1 MKKIAIIPAR
11 SGSKG
16 IKNKN
21 IKILNNHPLIY
32 YTINSAIKSKIF
44 DRVIVT
50 TDSKKIAKIANSY
63 GAETPFIRPKYLSS
77 DRAKAIPTIKHA
89 LKITEKIYRENYD
102 LVCMLQP
109 TSPLRRLIDYK
120 NIFKNFISKIKNYD
134 SSISVVS
141 VNNFHPIKMKVI
153 KNNLLNDYKYWP
165 VENPPRQSLPKV
177 FIVNGCFYLF
187 KREILL
193 NKNSFKGDKCLPFIM
208 KEENSLNIDSLND
221 FELAKII
228 IKRN

>member
-1 MKKIAIIPAR
+1 
-11 SGSKG
+11 
-16 IKNKN
+16 
-21 IKILNNHPLIY
+21 
-32 YTINSAIKSKIF
+32 
-44 DRVIVT
+44 
-50 TDSKKIAKIANSY
+50 
-63 GAETPFIRPKYLSS
+63 
-77 DRAKAIPTIKHA
+77 
-89 LKITEKIYRENYD
+89 
-102 LVCMLQP
+102 
-109 TSPLRRLIDYK
+109 
-120 NIFKNFISKIKNYD
+120 
-134 SSISVVS
+134 
-141 VNNFHPIKMKVI
+141 MKVI

-165 VENPPRQSLPKV
+165 IENPPRQSLPKV